1 MDKKQI
7 VREVAKNCNYAKWEV
22 NEILEAFIGVVSNQ
36 LKSGGEV
43 SINNF
48 GRFKHRY
55 YKPRKGSH
63 PRTGESINI
72 CDRAVIQFTP
82 SPSIKVSDE
91 VKAMLAQK

>member
-1 MDKKQI
+1 FM
-7 VREVAKNCNYAKWEV
+7 
-22 NEILEAFIGVVSNQ
+22 STH

-55 YKPRKGSH
+55 YKPRKGCH
-63 PRTGESINI
+63 PKTGESINI